1 MTGAEIHTPL
11 RRHRR
16 VSWLGIASCA
26 VAIAATIVFFQN
38 THGSFALTLG
48 TNEFS
53 FNFSLS
59 NPLALWVRIGVPAA
73 LVAGLVLAIVGYRR
87 GPERISPAVGA
98 TLNVIA
104 LAGYL
109 VLLVSELRGASL
121 AG

>member
-1 MTGAEIHTPL
+1 MIPL
-11 RRHRR
+11 PT
-16 VSWLGIASCA
+16 SCA
-26 VAIAATIVFFQN
+26 SPARSRRPAER
-38 THGSFALTLG
+38 G
-48 TNEFS
+48 
-53 FNFSLS
+53 S